1 VSNRERV
8 PADALLNVVH
18 ALARSKLDDAINDG
32 HRENRA
38 GAPFRADEQV
48 DEQKAMCIIEGMV
61 PKTCTVSVTDAS
73 SSRHSVEVL
82 AESLYE
88 AAALG
93 LKLLR
98 DADWVDT
105 LGPMTRL
112 QLQVRAPTVMH
123 EVTIQQLQRSLDGAP
138 ISPHE
143 AVLKARLKSILK

>member
-1 VSNRERV
+1 M
-8 PADALLNVVH
+8 H
-18 ALARSKLDDAINDG
+18 YDDWWTNKK
-32 HRENRA
+32 R
-38 GAPFRADEQV
+38 
-48 DEQKAMCIIEGMV
+48 MCIIEGMA

-73 SSRHSVEVL
+73 GSRHSVEVL

-123 EVTIQQLQRSLDGAP
+123 EVTIQQLQRWLDGTP

-143 AVLKARLKSILK
+143 ALRKAKLKSMLR

>member
-1 VSNRERV
+1 
-8 PADALLNVVH
+8 
-18 ALARSKLDDAINDG
+18 
-32 HRENRA
+32 
-38 GAPFRADEQV
+38 
-48 DEQKAMCIIEGMV
+48 MCIIEAMA

-73 SSRHSVEVL
+73 GSRHSVEVL

-98 DADWVDT
+98 DAEWVET

-123 EVTIQQLQRSLDGAP
+123 EVTIQQLQRWLDGAP

-143 AVLKARLKSILK
+143 AVRKARLKSILR

>member
-1 VSNRERV
+1 
-8 PADALLNVVH
+8 
-18 ALARSKLDDAINDG
+18 
-32 HRENRA
+32 
-38 GAPFRADEQV
+38 
-48 DEQKAMCIIEGMV
+48 MCIIEGMA

-73 SSRHSVEVL
+73 GSRHSVEVL

-112 QLQVRAPTVMH
+112 QLQVRAPAVMH
-123 EVTIQQLQRSLDGAP
+123 EVTIQQLQRWLDGAP

-143 AVLKARLKSILK
+143 AVRKAKLKSILRYPLHAAMPKRCGLASTQGRQPRAAARSERARRRQRPPTGAT

>member
-1 VSNRERV
+1 VAKTRDPKRTTHFEQIPLKAVKKMLRPRRV
-8 PADALLNVVH
+8 LLTTPGTDP
-18 ALARSKLDDAINDG
+18 ALAI
-32 HRENRA
+32 
-38 GAPFRADEQV
+38 V
-48 DEQKAMCIIEGMV
+48 DEMA
-61 PKTCTVSVTDAS
+61 PKTCTVSVTVAS
-73 SSRHSVEVL
+73 GSRYSVEVL

-123 EVTIQQLQRSLDGAP
+123 EVTIQQLQRWLDGAP

-143 AVLKARLKSILK
+143 AVRKAKLKSILR

>member
-1 VSNRERV
+1 
-8 PADALLNVVH
+8 
-18 ALARSKLDDAINDG
+18 
-32 HRENRA
+32 
-38 GAPFRADEQV
+38 
-48 DEQKAMCIIEGMV
+48 MCIIGGMA

-73 SSRHSVEVL
+73 GSRHSVEVL

-112 QLQVRAPTVMH
+112 HLQVRAPTVMH
-123 EVTIQQLQRSLDGAP
+123 EVTIQQLQRWLDGAP
-138 ISPHE
+138 LSPHE
-143 AVLKARLKSILK
+143 AIRKAKLKSMLR

>member
-1 VSNRERV
+1 
-8 PADALLNVVH
+8 
-18 ALARSKLDDAINDG
+18 
-32 HRENRA
+32 
-38 GAPFRADEQV
+38 
-48 DEQKAMCIIEGMV
+48 MCIVNEMA

-73 SSRHSVEVL
+73 GSRHSVEVL

-98 DADWVDT
+98 DAEWVET

-123 EVTIQQLQRSLDGAP
+123 EVTIQQLQRWLDGAP
-138 ISPHE
+138 IRPPE
-143 AVLKARLKSILK
+143 AVRKSTVESISNKA

>member
-1 VSNRERV
+1 MIE
-8 PADALLNVVH
+8 
-18 ALARSKLDDAINDG
+18 
-32 HRENRA
+32 
-38 GAPFRADEQV
+38 
-48 DEQKAMCIIEGMV
+48 AMA

-73 SSRHSVEVL
+73 GSRHSVEVL

-98 DADWVDT
+98 DAEWVET

-123 EVTIQQLQRSLDGAP
+123 EVTIQQLQRGLDGAP
-138 ISPHE
+138 ISPQE
-143 AVLKARLKSILK
+143 ALRKASLKSILK